1 VLQRI
6 PAATIAKKPGEEIK
20 RAMRKL
26 ALKYY
31 GKDDAM
37 FAQVIQT
44 YHETLSDPFLK
55 EIYDRGGQ

>member
-1 VLQRI
+1 
-6 PAATIAKKPGEEIK
+6 
-20 RAMRKL
+20 MRKL

>member
-1 VLQRI
+1 
-6 PAATIAKKPGEEIK
+6 
-20 RAMRKL
+20 MRKL

-37 FAQVIQT
+37 FAQVAHA